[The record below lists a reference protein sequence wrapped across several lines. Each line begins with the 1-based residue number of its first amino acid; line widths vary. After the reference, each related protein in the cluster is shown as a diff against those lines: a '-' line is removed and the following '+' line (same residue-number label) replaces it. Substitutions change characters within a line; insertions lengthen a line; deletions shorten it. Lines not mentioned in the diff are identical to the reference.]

1 MNVIF
6 TCGGTGGHINPALA
20 VAKLLRERRP
30 DDHVLFVGADDGME
44 RDLVPREGFRLET
57 LAVSNFQRKIT
68 PKAIAHNLHAVRTLR
83 KAFHRADELIRQFQ
97 PDVIVGTGGYAS
109 YPMLRQGAKREVPT
123 AVHESNAIPGLTTR
137 MAAKTASRILVNFDE
152 SRSQYPDP
160 DRVVAVGMPVRQEFL
175 YTTRA
180 EAREKLGLDDRPL
193 VVSYW
198 GSLGAREMN
207 KKIAE
212 FFVRETG
219 EGDPWQHT
227 HATGSF
233 GWRWMPD
240 FVASAGV
247 TLAEHPSISMRE
259 YLYDMPL
266 WMNAA
271 DVLICRA
278 GASTISEIA
287 MSGTPC
293 ILVPSPNVA
302 ANHQEKNAR
311 VLERRGAA
319 MVIRESEC
327 DGGRLYEAVK
337 ELLRDGPRRDAMR
350 TALRELAVVDSAER
364 ILNEI
369 LNLAQRKAENR

>member
-83 KAFHRADELIRQFQ
+83 KAFRRADELIRQFQ

-109 YPMLRQGAKREVPT
+109 YPMLRQGARRGVPT

-180 EAREKLGLDDRPL
+180 GAREKLGLDDRPL

-278 GASTISEIA
+278 GASTLSEIA

-311 VLERRGAA
+311 VLEKRGAA